1 MNLLRLFV
9 YGTLKRGGRFHDAFC
24 RGAVSIERATVRG
37 RLRWLPAGYPM
48 IDVAAATVLAEGT
61 ADPTADVATQQRLDD
76 RAAGTAID
84 TTWPAVPGEL
94 MTFDDADVR
103 LPRIDDLENFRPA
116 APRLTNLYRRVLVP
130 VSRGSGGIVAAW
142 LYVNASR

>member
-1 MNLLRLFV
+1 MLFRLFV

-61 ADPTADVATQQRLDD
+61 ADPTADVETQQRLDD
-76 RAAGTAID
+76 RAAGTAVD
-84 TTWPAVPGEL
+84 ATWPAVPGEL
-94 MTFDDADVR
+94 MTFDDAAIR
-103 LPRIDDLENFRPA
+103 LPRIDELEQFRPA
-116 APRLTNLYRRVLVP
+116 APRSANLYRRVLVP
-130 VSRGSGGIVAAW
+130 VSRESGGVVAAW
-142 LYVNASR
+142 VYVNGSR